1 MSYKNRGDKVLL
13 WCVTSHASECCENSR
28 WSRHVVV
35 VGPVISLILF
45 LYGGCLQLR
54 ERWLDDVIAFEECVI
69 AHVRVAFGEP
79 EGAFASRA
87 FSFGDEEDDDG
98 GDGDGDEYK
107 HDDESDKQ
115 CVALARLRLEPVLT
129 PRPLPPVH
137 ARAPVRPLRVLTLTA
152 IAAEC
157 RVDVSVGTL
166 VDIIRAVVAGVTI
179 RTVAVEAADC
189 VDALHFRCAVLAN
202 RFALVDVKVAAI
214 ALETAVTLAFEVR
227 VKVEAVTV
235 ITKHFTLL
243 FAFVDGDV
251 TVCSAV
257 PSVLTLAF
265 VTVYTVHAR
274 ANVLA
279 RVRRALVNF
288 RLAVFTHISGSGAV
302 ALVVVDA
309 VQAEAVVMAR
319 LRRTFVNLNV
329 TRVALV
335 TSPSTLALVIVH
347 QINAPSL
354 PTRVRTA
361 VVDVDVTCDTHISG
375 CVAVARERVDVI
387 SATSV
392 VEAGL

>member
-1 MSYKNRGDKVLL
+1 MRELL
-13 WCVTSHASECCENSR
+13 RFVTSYASECCENSR

-35 VGPVISLILF
+35 VGPVISLVLF
-45 LYGGCLQLR
+45 PNGGCLQLR
-54 ERWLDDVIAFEECVI
+54 ERWLHDVIAFEECVI

-98 GDGDGDEYK
+98 GDGDGYENK
-107 HDDESDKQ
+107 HDDESDEQ
-115 CVALARLRLEPVLT
+115 CVALARRHLEPVLT
-129 PRPLPPVH
+129 PRRLPPVH
-137 ARAPVRPLRVLTLTA
+137 ARAPVRPWRIFTSTA

-157 RVDVSVGTL
+157 RVDVSVRTL
-166 VDIIRAVVAGVTI
+166 VDVIRAVVSGVTV
-179 RTVAVEAADC
+179 RAVAVEAAYR

-214 ALETAVTLAFEVR
+214 ALETAVTLAFKVR
-227 VKVEAVTV
+227 IKVEAVTV

-274 ANVLA
+274 AILA

-309 VQAEAVVMAR
+309 VAADAVVLAR
-319 LRRTFVNLNV
+319 LRQTLVNFNL

-354 PTRVRTA
+354 PTRMRTA
-361 VVDVDVTCDTHISG
+361 VVDVDVTRVTHVSG

-387 SATSV
+387 SAASV